1 LITFRRKEE
10 SRRNEKRNDGG
21 CWEGKASESLVKR
34 SVLEFGW
41 TSPPHEKEQGHVR
54 PHVGNRI
61 SRVGSIAGPSLA
73 ARFADSHSDLR

>member
-1 LITFRRKEE
+1 MMVGAGMARV
-10 SRRNEKRNDGG
+10 
-21 CWEGKASESLVKR
+21 SESLVKR

-41 TSPPHEKEQGHVR
+41 TSPPPHEKEQGHVR